1 MRHLFVDSYFI
12 FLLHQRLLN
21 KQTNK
26 IFDITNL
33 SHVVVVVVA
42 AAASCFLGVTAA

>member
-33 SHVVVVVVA
+33 SHV
-42 AAASCFLGVTAA
+42 ASASFSPSLLLLLLHAF